1 MFLNKVNGYSREIA
15 QGRSQSR
22 ATTGDLI
29 NQINNEASTGK
40 QKACSRPSCLF
51 VFPLRSCSYKQW
63 AHSKGLFKN
72 PWRKLLSPEL
82 KKLPTRL
89 LASEHWPPRA
99 PSCLHLDGNSFDQKL
114 QGNKKKKKT
123 PDSNYSGI
131 LLVAKGKQQT
141 FSKDESAL
149 RGTFSPVWNKE
160 QKMFGFVFETEVLK
174 LLCRTTWTSMFTKG
188 PVSEYR
194 NVFAWLDTPI
204 YFSVQFLKT
213 FIYYLFIM
221 SYYCL

>member
-15 QGRSQSR
+15 QGRSRSR

-40 QKACSRPSCLF
+40 QRACSRPSCLF

-82 KKLPTRL
+82 KKLPTPL
-89 LASEHWPPRA
+89 LASEHSPPRA

-114 QGNKKKKKT
+114 QGKKKKKKT
-123 PDSNYSGI
+123 SDSNYSGI
-131 LLVAKGKQQT
+131 LLVAKGKQKT

-149 RGTFSPVWNKE
+149 RGTFSPVWNR
-160 QKMFGFVFETEVLK
+160 QQMFGFVYETEVLK
-174 LLCRTTWTSMFTKG
+174 LFCRTTWTSMFTKDQ
-188 PVSEYR
+188 VSEYK

-204 YFSVQFLKT
+204 YFNAQF
-213 FIYYLFIM
+213 F
-221 SYYCL
+221 